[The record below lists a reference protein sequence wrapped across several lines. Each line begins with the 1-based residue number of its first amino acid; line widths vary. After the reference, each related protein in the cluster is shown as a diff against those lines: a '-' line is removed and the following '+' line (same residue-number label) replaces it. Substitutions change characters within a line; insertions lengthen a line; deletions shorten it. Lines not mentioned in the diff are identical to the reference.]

1 MHTGLKIQVP
11 FGSYGR
17 IAPRYGLALKKMI
30 DVGAGV
36 IDRGYT
42 SPVGILLINMSDI
55 PFHVKAGD
63 KIAQLILEQII
74 TPPVFEVKTLEKSN
88 RGNEGFGSTGMW
100 KKKKKITN
108 ASDILFSFNDDRVS
122 IKSRS
127 CFRLWI

>member
-100 KKKKKITN
+100 KKK
-108 ASDILFSFNDDRVS
+108 
-122 IKSRS
+122 
-127 CFRLWI
+127 